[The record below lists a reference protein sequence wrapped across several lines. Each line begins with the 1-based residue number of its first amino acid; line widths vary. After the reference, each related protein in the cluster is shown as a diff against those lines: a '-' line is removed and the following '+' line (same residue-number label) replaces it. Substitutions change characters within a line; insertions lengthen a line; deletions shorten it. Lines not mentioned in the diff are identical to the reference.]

1 MKKKEKKTNMSN
13 EILKHFGNLV
23 ACQINEHPYPFP
35 CPRCGKH
42 SLAFGI
48 FPAVQPK
55 ISMRFPIFV
64 CEICAALEADGT
76 VPATEDPLT
85 DWYAAK
91 VFKQSQ
97 AVQFSTENMNAID
110 FEVTDDGR
118 GVECTFECYFDTE
131 KKFGYRSYGDD
142 GTWVNLYATYF
153 PENGSLR
160 MCYTI
165 SRDSEDINRPYYPTA
180 EERRIIQKIME
191 QGCHVENSC
200 SMEEFRAEVLQEETP
215 PMGNEEMRLINAA
228 SICANCGSEGS
239 AKCNFCQIGTAP
251 TVKGSPV
258 VLARWEKYSG
268 AARNN
273 PDVGRCSNC
282 RDYYTTEATALAYC
296 PRCGAKMMPGG
307 AQ

>member
-1 MKKKEKKTNMSN
+1 MSN

-55 ISMRFPIFV
+55 ISKRFPIFV

-97 AVQFSTENMNAID
+97 EVQFSLGNLNAID

-131 KKFGYRSYGDD
+131 KKFGYRSFGDD

-153 PENGSLR
+153 PEDGSLR

-165 SRDSEDINRPYYPTA
+165 SRDTEDINRPYYPTE
-180 EERRIIQKIME
+180 EEREIIRMVME
-191 QGCHVENSC
+191 KGCYAEDSC
-200 SMEEFRAEVLQEETP
+200 SMADFRIRAILQNMDDAAMQDETMGVPIRVYGKTKYCVTVVRTGCVFVSANSEAEA
-215 PMGNEEMRLINAA
+215 RDI
-228 SICANCGSEGS
+228 ANHQTTDMVTWSED
-239 AKCNFCQIGTAP
+239 
-251 TVKGSPV
+251 
-258 VLARWEKYSG
+258 W
-268 AARNN
+268 
-273 PDVGRCSNC
+273 
-282 RDYYTTEATALAYC
+282 EATDCHEDASEPDEAYISE
-296 PRCGAKMMPGG
+296 KTFE
-307 AQ
+307 